1 MRVILAT
8 LLLAACG
15 GGATAPAEHGVPEIT
30 FAELKPLV
38 EAKKVILIDANGTDS
53 FKEGHIP
60 GAIDLAA
67 HKDDLATLLPP
78 TKDALIVSYCGGP
91 QCSAWEEGATAASKL
106 GYKQIKHFTAGMSGW
121 KDSKGALE
129 TVQ

>member
-15 GGATAPAEHGVPEIT
+15 GGAAPAEHGVPEIT

-38 EAKKVILIDANGTDS
+38 ESKKVILIDANGTDS